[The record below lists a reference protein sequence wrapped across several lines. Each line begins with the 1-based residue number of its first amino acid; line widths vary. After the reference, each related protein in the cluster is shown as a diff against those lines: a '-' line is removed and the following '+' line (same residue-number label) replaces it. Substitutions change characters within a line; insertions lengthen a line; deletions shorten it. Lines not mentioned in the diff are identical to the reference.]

1 MKTKISRIGK
11 RTLSLVLTM
20 IMVVSMML
28 VGMVAVNAATSVVLY
43 FESNTSWNFK
53 IKVSNGVTERTIQ
66 LEKMN
71 GYTYNGN
78 QVYRARGC
86 TSDDKYLHFLYVNPS
101 NSSDTNYTY
110 NVINNNSFSNY
121 NNKIVNNDGTSW
133 TSYTTPAYYVTGS
146 SDLTGA
152 NWSANNT
159 NNKMTLN
166 SDGTYSITY
175 KNLAANTSKAYQFK
189 ITNGTWDASWGY
201 SSDTNYF
208 SYTASNGLT
217 CGSYGNDGNIYANLS
232 QQADL
237 TITFNPV
244 TTKISV
250 KATATATEPTKYT
263 VTKSVSNGSFTLS
276 STSAASGTTI
286 NITNITPTDSSA
298 YEFESIKVL
307 NSSGTDVSTT
317 VNLKATTVGSAYSF
331 TMPAY
336 AVTVKVTFKAVQPTT
351 YSVTVDE
358 NIENGTVTVDP
369 TNAAEGDQITV
380 TVSPEEGYTC
390 SGVTYT
396 YDGSGHIANGSGN
409 TYTFN
414 MPASDVTV
422 SATFEKEVVSGE
434 YTIALNTSTKGK
446 IAYTNNTSTD
456 IKTGTANA
464 NDEITVT
471 VTPNRGYKFTGLT
484 VNSLAVEATDNGEGT
499 YTYTFT
505 VSENV
510 TIEASYESTV
520 ALYTLTG
527 SVSNAT
533 VTFSTQTS
541 ASVKSSEAGQK
552 ITVTVT
558 PKSGYKCSSISVLDS
573 NGVEIAVENLGSTK
587 CSFIMPECDVT
598 VEAVIEE
605 YTSDPNHTFTVYFK
619 APSAYA
625 YTPKVFL
632 DGAST
637 PVAMTYHKT
646 LGKTYSGALTMCW
659 FTCQLTVD
667 TSTTHTLTFKTERT
681 KLNATITDNFIN
693 DTYYLAVDNLM
704 NGTEVVDLS
713 AMPEYVQNYYRSA
726 THMVYPYT
734 GVAEDTDKTLGFT
747 NYNGERKRMG
757 SVVIDG
763 RETVSI
769 KSATLMQ
776 QVAAKITTVSDTQ
789 ADLLDVNL
797 DGVVDVRDATLTQ
810 KYLVGM

>member
-43 FESNTSWNFK
+43 FESSTSKNFK
-53 IKVSNGVTERTIQ
+53 IKVSNGYTERIIQ

-78 QVYRARGC
+78 QVYRTIDC

-101 NSSDTNYTY
+101 DSSEEYTY
-110 NVINNNSFSNY
+110 NVINNKSFSNY
-121 NNKIVNNDGTSW
+121 NNKIVNNAGTSW
-133 TSYTTPAYYVTGS
+133 VSYTTPAYYVAGT
-146 SDLTGA
+146 SDLTGV
-152 NWSANNT
+152 NWHTSDT

-166 SDGTYSITY
+166 SSDGTYSITY
-175 KNLAANTSKAYQFK
+175 KNLAANTSKAYKFK
-189 ITNGTWDASWGY
+189 ITNGTWNPCWGY
-201 SSDTNYF
+201 STDTNYF
-208 SYTASNGLT
+208 SYTDSNGLT
-217 CGSYGNDGNIYANLS
+217 CGGDDEGNIYANLS

-237 TITFNPV
+237 TITFKPG
-244 TTKISV
+244 TPKISV
-250 KATATATEPTKYT
+250 TATEPTKYT
-263 VTKSVSNGSFTLS
+263 VTKSVSNGDFTLS

-317 VNLKATTVGSAYSF
+317 VNLNATTVGSAYSF

-358 NIENGTVTVDP
+358 NIENGTVTVEP
-369 TNAAEGDQITV
+369 ANAAEGDQITV

-396 YDGSGHIANGSGN
+396 YDGSGHIVNGSGN

-484 VNSLAVEATDNGEGT
+484 VNSLAVEATDNGDGT

-558 PKSGYKCSSISVLDS
+558 PKSGYKCSSISVLDI
-573 NGVEIAVENLGSTK
+573 NDMEIAVENLGSTK

-598 VEAVIEE
+598 VAAVIEE

-637 PVAMTYHKT
+637 PVTMTYNKT

-757 SVVIDG
+757 SVVIEG
-763 RETVSI
+763 KETVSI

-776 QVAAKITTVSDTQ
+776 RVAAKITTVSDTQ